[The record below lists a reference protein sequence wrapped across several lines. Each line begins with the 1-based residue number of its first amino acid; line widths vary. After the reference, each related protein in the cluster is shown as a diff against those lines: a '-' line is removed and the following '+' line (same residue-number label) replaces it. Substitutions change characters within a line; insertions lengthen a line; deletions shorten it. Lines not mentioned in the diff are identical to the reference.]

1 METAIGG
8 NSALTTARRIGLEP
22 EVRALIVN
30 ADDFGLCRDENQAT
44 IEGLERG
51 IFTSATILAPAPGFD
66 DAVEAVRR
74 LPAADLGVHLTLN
87 SEWPNYRWG
96 PVLGR
101 EAVPSLVDAA
111 GFLWPDVAAVYAHAR
126 LDEAQ
131 AELRA
136 QIDRVIA
143 AGIDPTHLDCHMGP
157 LHLRADFHELY
168 VDLAR
173 AYRLPI
179 RVTPRAMLRRMGLG
193 AIVEQLDTAAILYPD
208 NLILGG
214 RRSPATVEEYWSGVL
229 RALPPGVSEIYCHPA
244 YAGAEL
250 RGFAHDGTKRE
261 ADFRFFTGDKAR
273 ELIAF
278 EGIQLIGY
286 RKLREAMRGANRRDE
301 KWN

>member
-1 METAIGG
+1 METAATIG
-8 NSALTTARRIGLEP
+8 NSGLTTAARIGLGP
-22 EVRALIVN
+22 EVRALVVN

-51 IFTSATILAPAPGFD
+51 LFTSATILAPAPGFD
-66 DAVEAVRR
+66 EVAEFARR
-74 LPAADLGVHLTLN
+74 SPDADLGVHLTLT

-143 AGIDPTHLDCHMGP
+143 AGIDPSHLDCHMGP
-157 LHLRADFHELY
+157 LHLRADFHRLY
-168 VDLAR
+168 VRLACD
-173 AYRLPI
+173 YRLPI
-179 RVTPRAMLRRMGLG
+179 RVTPRATLRRMGLG
-193 AIVEQLDTAAILYPD
+193 AIIEQLDKAGILYPD
-208 NLILGG
+208 NFIVSG
-214 RRSPATVEEYWSGVL
+214 RRSPETVAEYWTGII

-244 YAGAEL
+244 YARDEL
-250 RGFAHDGTKRE
+250 RGFAHDALKRK
-261 ADFRFFTGDKAR
+261 ADFRFFTGASVR
-273 ELIAF
+273 ELIAL

-286 RKLREAMRGANRRDE
+286 RKLREVMRGRKQA
-301 KWN
+301 

>member
-1 METAIGG
+1 METDATRI
-8 NSALTTARRIGLEP
+8 NSGLTTAMRIGLAP

-44 IEGLERG
+44 VEGLERG

-66 DAVEAVRR
+66 EAAAFARR
-74 LPAADLGVHLTLN
+74 SPAADLGVHLTLN
-87 SEWPNYRWG
+87 SEWPDYRWA

-111 GFLWPDVAAVYAHAR
+111 GFLWPDVAAVYAHVR

-136 QIDRVIA
+136 QIEKVIA

-168 VDLAR
+168 VHLAR
-173 AYRLPI
+173 DYRLPI

-193 AIVEQLDTAAILYPD
+193 AIIEQLDTAGILYPD
-208 NLILGG
+208 NFIVNG
-214 RRSPATVEEYWSGVL
+214 RRSPENAAEYWRGVI
-229 RALPPGVSEIYCHPA
+229 RTLPPGISEIYCHPA

-250 RGFAHDGTKRE
+250 RGFAHDAAKRE
-261 ADFRFFTGDKAR
+261 ADFRFFTGADVR
-273 ELIAF
+273 ELIAL

-286 RKLREAMRGANRRDE
+286 RKLRALMRGE
-301 KWN
+301 KRPG